1 MEKTLIELVKTNQK
15 NHVKVMDLEAKRDVI
30 YAEMN
35 AVNGGIE
42 ERFKPKHW
50 QRYEFIITEPAEFD
64 YPNNTLDFMNRGELP
79 YKRFKIPRLKAI
91 HVGRKFKCDFI
102 RLVTTYLEDGV
113 YKVMWEMSGLIQ
125 LKSGDYGKE
134 KFSFKFVDKVELVD

>member
-1 MEKTLIELVKTNQK
+1 MDKTLIELVKANQK
-15 NHVKVMDLEAKRDVI
+15 NNVKIMDLESKRNAI
-30 YAEMN
+30 YEEME
-35 AVNGGIE
+35 AVNEGIE

-50 QRYEFIITEPAEFD
+50 QGHEFIIVEPADFD
-64 YPNNTLDFMNRGELP
+64 YPNTTLDFMNRGELP
-79 YKRFKIPRLKAI
+79 YKRFKVPCLKAF